1 MAITFLELYNEVA
14 SQPWSMFDADA
25 ESIDDL
31 EGSLKT
37 SINKAISHLWNLQPW
52 SFRVQDTKIRLA
64 SGRNKIPMP
73 NGKLFKESSNNKTTY
88 GIKCNGKSLEYIAD
102 YDALEEKTGTPEGFY
117 LKGENIYF
125 YPTADNTYTIDIT
138 YLMLPY
144 ALTEDG
150 EEVYEL
156 KEETDT
162 LNIPDKYSALFRN
175 CLISLA
181 MIYAIADENDENH
194 SGYQRQYEDA
204 LETLMDYCNT
214 PLVDRILF
222 W

>member
-14 SQPWSMFDADA
+14 GQPWSMFDADA
-25 ESIDDL
+25 ESNDDL
-31 EGSLKT
+31 ESALKT
-37 SINKAISHLWNLQPW
+37 SINKAASYLWNLKPW
-52 SFRVQDTKIRLA
+52 SFRVQETKVRL
-64 SGRNKIPMP
+64 SNDRNKVSMP
-73 NGKLFKESSNNKTTY
+73 NGKLFKESVNNKTTY
-88 GIKCNGKSLEYIAD
+88 GINCNGKHLEYLPD
-102 YDALEEKTGTPEGFY
+102 YETLEEQVGTPEGFY

-125 YPTADNTYTIDIT
+125 YPTADDTYTINIT
-138 YLMLPY
+138 YLSLPY
-144 ALTEDG
+144 AVD
-150 EEVYEL
+150 EEGNELYEL
-156 KEETDT
+156 TDETDM

-204 LETLMDYCNT
+204 LSKLIDYCNT
-214 PLVDRILF
+214 PLIDRTLY

>member
-52 SFRVQDTKIRLA
+52 SFRVQDMKTRLA
-64 SGRNKIPMP
+64 TGRNKIPMP
-73 NGKLFKESSNNKTTY
+73 NGKLLKESSNNKTTY
-88 GIKCNGKSLEYIAD
+88 GIKCNGKPLEYLAD

-150 EEVYEL
+150 EEIYEL
-156 KEETDT
+156 KEETDV
-162 LNIPDKYSALFRN
+162 LNVPDKYSALFRN

-204 LETLMDYCNT
+204 LETLIDYCNT